1 MDKVVCIKCNWKGY
15 RKNGL
20 LKPCPKCK
28 GIVVWWQKVKE
39 YEKGFWISQKE
50 LQKKNY
56 SGKKCLVRDPNVSDI
71 NYIRKKS
78 GGQATDTFSKT

>member
-1 MDKVVCIKCNWKGY
+1 VGRNEFIYIKERWGEEMDKVVCIKCNWKGY

-50 LQKKNY
+50 L
-56 SGKKCLVRDPNVSDI
+56 
-71 NYIRKKS
+71 
-78 GGQATDTFSKT
+78 